1 MANQMQLPAG
11 PTNCYAVSPT
21 MRLFVDRAT
30 GEATKII
37 VPLKIDVGGE
47 HIEHAEFMTVDP
59 DAETSKGKRRI
70 EFTLDALKKLGA
82 THAAED
88 LADALDKGAT
98 EVTFRWGEPGWAPC
112 DVKHSGA
119 YINVN
124 IGDSSPV
131 ELNPAKAKK
140 AGDAIRK
147 LAGGSKQEAANPFA
161 PRPGT
166 GAPVAPPPARPKL
179 GAPSA
184 TGAPDT
190 SFDFGANAPAPP
202 ATT

>member
-1 MANQMQLPAG
+1 MANQSQLPAG

-21 MRLFVDRAT
+21 MRLFVNRET

-37 VPLKIDVGGE
+37 IPLKIDVGGE

-59 DAETSKGKRRI
+59 DAVTGKGKRRI
-70 EFTLDALKKLGA
+70 EFTLAALKTLGA

-112 DVKHSGA
+112 DVKHSGQ

-147 LAGGSKQEAANPFA
+147 LAGGGAKQEAANPFA
-161 PRPGT
+161 PKPGT
-166 GAPVAPPPARPKL
+166 GAPVAPPPARPKT
-179 GAPSA
+179 PPPA
-184 TGAPDT
+184 TGTPDT
-190 SFDFGANAPAPP
+190 SFPFGANAPAPS